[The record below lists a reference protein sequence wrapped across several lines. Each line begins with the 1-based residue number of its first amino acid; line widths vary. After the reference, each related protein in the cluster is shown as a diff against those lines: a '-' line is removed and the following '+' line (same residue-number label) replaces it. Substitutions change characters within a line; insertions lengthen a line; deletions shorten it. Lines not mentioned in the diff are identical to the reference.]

1 MSDEKTIP
9 DDEKTEISEKIDET
23 ISSEENKIL
32 PVNRPSITIQQ
43 QLIPENMEVHHHPDL
58 HHRKKHW
65 KEYLLEFLMIF
76 LAVTMGFFAES
87 LREHIANNSQ
97 EKEYINSLISD
108 LNDDIK
114 VNDNQMPILQASLT
128 QLDSLVR
135 ILNDP
140 QVRQFGADIYFFG
153 RQAAKIAVP
162 FPINDRTL
170 QQMKNSGSFRLIR
183 NDTSA
188 SAIISYYRSLS
199 LIEEFQTLDINL
211 QNDYRRMAV
220 DIFNPMVL
228 ESYISLEGTSSERPS
243 GNPSL
248 RTYDTTQLIR
258 FAGMIAYIRGTRLAY
273 SKIEKSMRKN
283 AQELI
288 QLLKK
293 EYYLDNK

>member
-1 MSDEKTIP
+1 M
-9 DDEKTEISEKIDET
+9 
-23 ISSEENKIL
+23 SEEKNIFANENTPSGKLENKTAL
-32 PVNRPSITIQQ
+32 PEESNVSTQPGTI
-43 QLIPENMEVHHHPDL
+43 IPQPEIENMEVHHHPDL
-58 HHRKKHW
+58 HHKPKKW
-65 KEYLLEFLMIF
+65 KEYFLEFLMIF

-108 LNDDIK
+108 LNDDIR

-128 QLDSLVR
+128 QLDSLVWM
-135 ILNDP
+135 LNDP
-140 QVRQFGADIYFFG
+140 NVRQFGADLYYFG

-162 FPINDRTL
+162 FPTNDRTL

-183 NDTSA
+183 NDTAA

-211 QNDYRRMAV
+211 QNDYRRIAV

-228 ESYISLEGTSSERPS
+228 ETYISVEGTSSERPS

-258 FAGMIAYIRGTRLAY
+258 FAGMVAYIRGTRLAY
-273 SKIEKSMRKN
+273 SKIEMTMRKN
-283 AQELI
+283 ARELI
-288 QLLKK
+288 HLLKI
-293 EYYLDNK
+293 EYRLEVK